1 MVDFGARYSAT
12 VREDH
17 SLFVDAFRNGQIPSL
32 SDR

>member
-12 VREDH
+12 VRNDH
-17 SLFVDAFRNGQIPSL
+17 SLFVDAFRNGQIPGL